1 MRLNDIADN
10 PGAIKRRVRVGRG
23 PGSGKGKTGGRGIKG
38 QKSRSGVAIKA
49 FEGGQM
55 PLYQRLPKRGF
66 NSRNSKKLYD
76 QVNLGSIQKLIDT
89 KKIVE
94 NKPINIEVL
103 RGVGLINKNA
113 VTVKLL
119 AKGVLAS
126 KVKIEVSSA
135 SERARQAVE
144 KMGGELNLISS

>member
-1 MRLNDIADN
+1 
-10 PGAIKRRVRVGRG
+10 
-23 PGSGKGKTGGRGIKG
+23 
-38 QKSRSGVAIKA
+38 
-49 FEGGQM
+49 M

-66 NSRNSKKLYD
+66 NSRNSKKLQD

-94 NKPINIEVL
+94 NKMINIEVL

-113 VTVKLL
+113 VSVKLL

-126 KVKIEVSSA
+126 KVKFEVSSA
-135 SERARQAVE
+135 SEKAKQVVE
-144 KMGGELNLISS
+144 KMGGELSLIS

>member
-1 MRLNDIADN
+1 MRLNEISDN
-10 PGAIKRRVRVGRG
+10 PGAVKRKIRVGRG

-38 QKSRSGVAIKA
+38 QKSRSGVSINA

-66 NSRNSKKLYD
+66 NSRKSKKLLD
-76 QVNLGSIQKLIDT
+76 QVNLGSIQKLIDA

-94 NKPINIEVL
+94 NKPIDIDLL
-103 RGVGLINKNA
+103 RSVSLINKNA
-113 VTVKLL
+113 VFVKLL
-119 AKGVLAS
+119 AKGGLTS

-135 SERARQAVE
+135 SEKAKQAVE
-144 KMGGELNLISS
+144 KIGGELNLISS

>member
-1 MRLNDIADN
+1 MRLNDISDN
-10 PGAIKRRVRVGRG
+10 PGAVKKRVRVGRG
-23 PGSGKGKTGGRGIKG
+23 PGSGKGKTAGRGIKG
-38 QKSRSGVAIKA
+38 QKSRSGVSIKA

-66 NSRNSKKLYD
+66 NSRNSKKLLD
-76 QVNLGSIQKLIDT
+76 QVNLGSIQKLIDA

-94 NKPINIEVL
+94 NKLIDLAVL
-103 RGVGLINKNA
+103 RSVG
-113 VTVKLL
+113 L
-119 AKGVLAS
+119 AKGSLAS

-135 SERARQAVE
+135 SEKARQAVE

>member
-1 MRLNDIADN
+1 MRLNDISDN
-10 PGAIKRRVRVGRG
+10 PGAVKKRTRVGRG
-23 PGSGKGKTGGRGIKG
+23 PGSGKGKTAGRGIKG
-38 QKSRSGVAIKA
+38 QKSRSGVSIKA

-66 NSRNSKKLYD
+66 NSRNSKKLLD

-94 NKPINIEVL
+94 NKLIDIEVL

-113 VTVKLL
+113 VSVKLL
-119 AKGVLAS
+119 AKGALAS
-126 KVKIEVSSA
+126 KVKITVSSA
-135 SERARQAVE
+135 SEKAKQAVE
-144 KMGGELNLISS
+144 KMGGELNFIS